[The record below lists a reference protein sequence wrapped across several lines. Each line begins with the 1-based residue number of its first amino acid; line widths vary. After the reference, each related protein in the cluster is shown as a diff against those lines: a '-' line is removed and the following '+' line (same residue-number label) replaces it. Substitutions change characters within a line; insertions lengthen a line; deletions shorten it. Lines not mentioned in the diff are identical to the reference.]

1 MLKQR
6 QLSFINLGVNALKK
20 INDIEIAK
28 MMLDVRK
35 RGILDIA
42 ENPMTVSQMAEELN
56 EKQSR
61 LYYHVK
67 KLEEA
72 GLLELVETRQQGN
85 LIEKYY
91 KTTKA
96 AGQFEFGET
105 LLKEH
110 HGAVMEEIMKLL
122 QPGLKLLQAELKKGK
137 PDFDKQVNL
146 MISLPELTGQEWESS
161 HERMMKAIREK
172 DEGKYEDSSLPNL
185 TEEQRQQKSKYAYI
199 MLSYRI
205 NDADSDEE

>member
-1 MLKQR
+1 
-6 QLSFINLGVNALKK
+6 VKK
-20 INDIEIAK
+20 IDDIEIAK
-28 MMLDVRK
+28 LLVDVRK

-42 ENPMTVSQMAEELN
+42 KNPVTVSQIAEEMN

-91 KTTKA
+91 KRTETV
-96 AGQFEFGET
+96 GRRMFELDET

-110 HGAVMEEIMKLL
+110 HNEVMDEIMKLL
-122 QPGLKLLQAELKKGK
+122 QPGLKLLQSELKKGK
-137 PDFDKQVNL
+137 PEKQVNL
-146 MISLPELTGQEWESS
+146 MVRLSELTGEEWELS
-161 HERMMKAIREK
+161 HEKIMNALEQT
-172 DEGKYEDSSLPNL
+172 DPVENHEDSSLPSL
-185 TEEQRQQKSKYAYI
+185 TEEELKRKSKYAYI

-205 NDADSDEE
+205 EDANE

>member
-1 MLKQR
+1 M
-6 QLSFINLGVNALKK
+6 KK
-20 INDIEIAK
+20 IDDIEIAK

-35 RGILDIA
+35 RNILDITQ
-42 ENPMTVSQMAEELN
+42 NPMTVSQMAEELG

-85 LIEKYY
+85 LIEKYF
-91 KTTKA
+91 KRNTT
-96 AGQFEFGET
+96 AGQFEFDET

-110 HGAVMEEIMKLL
+110 HNTVMEEIMKLL

-137 PDFDKQVNL
+137 QDFDKQVNL
-146 MISLPELTGQEWESS
+146 MISLPELTGKEWEASI
-161 HERMMKAIREK
+161 ERMMNSIRK
-172 DEGKYEDSSLPNL
+172 NTEGKLEDSSLPNL
-185 TEEQRQQKSKYAYI
+185 TEEQLNQKSKYAYI

-205 NDADSDEE
+205 DDANQKT

>member
-1 MLKQR
+1 L
-6 QLSFINLGVNALKK
+6 QLINLGVMVLKK

-35 RGILDIA
+35 RSILDLAKTPI
-42 ENPMTVSQMAEELN
+42 TVSQMAEELN

-72 GLLELVETRQQGN
+72 GLLELVETRQHGN

-91 KTTKA
+91 KRTKTK
-96 AGQFEFGET
+96 GLFELDES
-105 LLKEH
+105 LLIEH
-110 HGAVMEEIMKLL
+110 HDTVMEEIMKLL
-122 QPGLKLLQAELKKGK
+122 QPGLKLLQKDLKNGK
-137 PDFDKQVNL
+137 SDFEKQVNL
-146 MISLPELTGQEWESS
+146 MISLPELTGREWEAS
-161 HERMMKAIREK
+161 HERMMRAIR
-172 DEGKYEDSSLPNL
+172 DRDNEDIEELKPPNL
-185 TEEQRQQKSKYAYI
+185 SEEELNKKSKYAYI

-205 NDADSDEE
+205 DDAKDDE

>member
-1 MLKQR
+1 
-6 QLSFINLGVNALKK
+6 VKK
-20 INDIEIAK
+20 IDDIEIAK

-42 ENPMTVSQMAEELN
+42 KEPVTVGQIAEELN
-56 EKQSR
+56 EKPSR

-91 KTTKA
+91 KRTHA
-96 AGQFEFGET
+96 AGHSFELDEA

-110 HGAVMEEIMKLL
+110 HGTVMEEIMNLL
-122 QPGLKLLQAELKKGK
+122 QPGLKLLQSELKKGK

-146 MISLPELTGQEWESS
+146 MISLPTLTGREWETS
-161 HERMMKAIREK
+161 HERMMRSIREQPNQV
-172 DEGKYEDSSLPNL
+172 ETIEESSLPNL
-185 TEEQRQQKSKYAYI
+185 TEEQLNQKSKYAYI
-199 MLSYRI
+199 MLSYRVD
-205 NDADSDEE
+205 DADED

>member
-1 MLKQR
+1 M
-6 QLSFINLGVNALKK
+6 KK
-20 INDIEIAK
+20 IDDIEIAK

-42 ENPMTVSQMAEELN
+42 KEPVTVSQIAVELN
-56 EKQSR
+56 EKPSR

-72 GLLELVETRQQGN
+72 GLLELVETRLQGN

-91 KTTKA
+91 KRTKA
-96 AGQFEFGET
+96 AGRSFELDES

-110 HGAVMEEIMKLL
+110 HGTVMEEIMKLL
-122 QPGLKLLQAELKKGK
+122 QPGLKLLQSELKKGK

-146 MISLPELTGQEWESS
+146 MISLPTLTGREWETS
-161 HERMMKAIREK
+161 HERMMGAIREQSDG
-172 DEGKYEDSSLPNL
+172 DEKLEESSLPNL
-185 TEEQRQQKSKYAYI
+185 TEEELNKKSKYAYI
-199 MLSYRI
+199 MLSYRVD
-205 NDADSDEE
+205 DAVED

>member
-1 MLKQR
+1 M
-6 QLSFINLGVNALKK
+6 KK
-20 INDIEIAK
+20 IDDIEIAK

-42 ENPMTVSQMAEELN
+42 KEAVTVGQIAEELN
-56 EKQSR
+56 EKPSR

-91 KTTKA
+91 KRTHA
-96 AGQFEFGET
+96 AGHRFELDET

-110 HGAVMEEIMKLL
+110 HDTVMEEIMNLL
-122 QPGLKLLQAELKKGK
+122 QPGLKLLQSELKKGK

-146 MISLPELTGQEWESS
+146 MISLPTLTGREWETS
-161 HERMMKAIREK
+161 HERMMRSIHDDQANQVETI
-172 DEGKYEDSSLPNL
+172 EDSSLPKL
-185 TEEQRQQKSKYAYI
+185 TEEQLNQKSKYAYI
-199 MLSYRI
+199 MLSYRV
-205 NDADSDEE
+205 DDTE

>member
-1 MLKQR
+1 
-6 QLSFINLGVNALKK
+6 LKK

-35 RGILDIA
+35 RSILDVTIT
-42 ENPMTVSQMAEELN
+42 PMTVSQMAEELN

-72 GLLELVETRQQGN
+72 GLLELVETRQHGN

-91 KTTKA
+91 KRA
-96 AGQFEFGET
+96 NNRGQFELDES
-105 LLKEH
+105 LLIEH
-110 HGAVMEEIMKLL
+110 HDTVMEEIMKLL
-122 QPGLKLLQAELKKGK
+122 QPGLKLVQKELKKGK
-137 PDFDKQVNL
+137 PDFEKQVNL
-146 MISLPELTGQEWESS
+146 MISLPELTGREWELS
-161 HERMMKAIREK
+161 HERMMKSIRER
-172 DEGKYEDSSLPNL
+172 DNEDIEEFKLPKL
-185 TEEQRQQKSKYAYI
+185 TEEQLNKKSKYAYI

-205 NDADSDEE
+205 DDADEE